1 MSSRGHVA
9 TTVGAAAAALLFV
22 YSTYSLAQAP
32 KAAPAPP
39 ASGSASAP
47 PPPADARA
55 LSAIADA
62 IGKDLGAAANGALVV
77 ASPLKSDA
85 AAPRGAEL
93 SARIASLL
101 AGKLGARAHPSAAT
115 LASAR
120 ALSGRASSLVF
131 ASVEIVGGAL
141 RVTVDLY
148 PVVGN
153 SWDRLRNPLPGPKAH
168 AFAQAPI
175 DAEVRAFLAPTPLE
189 QAKVHKASLA
199 ETDVLAVACGD
210 LDQDGGLELAIV
222 SRDRVALGKLRAGKF
237 VPTKTATWA
246 SLAKRVP
253 VPLREPI
260 GGASLS
266 PRDAPGL
273 LLVGTSDRG
282 GVALDGSLA
291 VVRSLPGV
299 PVATRGRSACAA
311 PSAESSA
318 FEGGLTA
325 CERSSATP
333 RPLAIPGRFDAA
345 ASLELV
351 GPTGETATVTASRDP
366 VGSVRL
372 VRGPA
377 TAGGA
382 SVEVTLDGAG
392 AQLALDDLDDDGEPE
407 LITTADAGEDAI
419 TISTLT
425 GGKLRTRRK
434 LPAPAGVRAIG
445 TCPAE
450 QDGRR
455 GVVAVVGAEVWLVR

>member
-1 MSSRGHVA
+1 MSTRARAA
-9 TTVGAAAAALLFV
+9 TTFGAAAAACLFV
-22 YSTYSLAQAP
+22 YSTHSPAEGP
-32 KAAPAPP
+32 KAAPSPST
-39 ASGSASAP
+39 SGSAAP
-47 PPPADARA
+47 PPPAADARA
-55 LSAIADA
+55 LTAIVDA
-62 IGKDLGAAANGALVV
+62 IGKDVGASAKGALVV
-77 ASPLKSDA
+77 ASPLKTDA

-120 ALSGRASSLVF
+120 ALSGRASSLAF
-131 ASVEIVGGAL
+131 ASVEIAGGTL

-148 PVVGN
+148 AVVGN
-153 SWDRLRNPLPGPKAH
+153 SWDRLRNPLPGPMAH

-199 ETDVLAVACGD
+199 ETDVLAIACGD
-210 LDQDGGLELAIV
+210 LDHDGGLELAIV
-222 SRDRVALGKLRAGKF
+222 SRARVALGKLRGGKF
-237 VPTKTATWA
+237 VASRTATWA
-246 SLAKRVP
+246 SLAKRLP

-260 GGASLS
+260 GGAALS

-282 GVALDGSLA
+282 GVALDPSLA
-291 VVRSLPGV
+291 PVRPLLGI
-299 PVATRGRSACAA
+299 PVATRGHSACAA
-311 PSAESSA
+311 PSPESSA
-318 FEGGLTA
+318 FEGGLVA
-325 CERSSATP
+325 CERAGAAGRT
-333 RPLAIPGRFDAA
+333 LAMLPRFDGAA
-345 ASLELV
+345 ALELV
-351 GPTGETATVTASRDP
+351 GPHGETATVTAARDP
-366 VGSVRL
+366 AGSVRL

-377 TAGGA
+377 TAGGS

-392 AQLALDDLDDDGEPE
+392 AQLALDDLDDDGDPE
-407 LITTADAGEDAI
+407 LVTTSDAGEDAI

-425 GGKLRTRRK
+425 GDKLRTRRK
-434 LPAPAGVRAIG
+434 LPAPAGVSALG